1 MIYERNRQTELQID
15 LEAMKYNYNQ
25 IRKMHPDKEI
35 LPVLKASGYGIGAK
49 NVKKFLDK
57 MQLERVATA
66 FVDEGIVL
74 RAGLDYKRRNYY
86 IKSALKRGYS

>member
-1 MIYERNRQTELQID
+1 MVYERNRQTELQID
-15 LEAMKYNYNQ
+15 LEAMEYNYNQ

-57 MQLERVATA
+57 MRLERVATA
-66 FVDEGIVL
+66 FVDEGVVL
-74 RAGLDYKRRNYY
+74 RAGLGYERRNYY
-86 IKSALKRGYS
+86 IESTISR